1 MEETDRVGERIF
13 DQHALSVAGQQRLG
27 GSALLIGEQDG
38 RFLVAEVKVAI
49 FAAGGCDPASVL
61 SEADPMNFA
70 PRVKIPVLLIQR
82 SLRFRLLMETCQEPL
97 LRALGPP
104 DADKNVSST
113 ILATPR
119 RSCP

>member
-1 MEETDRVGERIF
+1 
-13 DQHALSVAGQQRLG
+13 
-27 GSALLIGEQDG
+27 
-38 RFLVAEVKVAI
+38 
-49 FAAGGCDPASVL
+49 
-61 SEADPMNFA
+61 MNFA
-70 PRVKIPVLLIQR
+70 PRVKIPVLLINGR
-82 SLRFRLLMETCQEPL
+82 YDFVFLMETCQEPL